1 MKRQANS
8 AGFTI
13 VETMVVLAVTG
24 VLFATIAL
32 TLSSRQQSNEFTQAI
47 QDVRSQIQQTIANV
61 QSGYYTSKGSYNCTD
76 TGSSLSITGGSNQLG
91 TNEACVFLGDVIQF
105 NSDNMVIYPIAGR
118 RTADDLSS
126 SSATPIVGA
135 DGTDESSTYALK
147 YGVTPV
153 KMIYSDG
160 GNAVSSGAFGVLS
173 PAGENSSGTG
183 AANLAIAVYGL
194 GGGTGIS
201 KLNDTP
207 ESANVANI
215 IKSLLGSN
223 PVMNPSG
230 GVQICFQSGTTKE
243 YGLMT
248 IGQDNRQLNVHLDIM
263 PTQGNTDCG
272 I

>member
-47 QDVRSQIQQTIANV
+47 QDVRSQVQQTIANV

-76 TGSSLSITGGSNQLG
+76 SGSSLLISGGSNQLG
-91 TNEACVFLGDVIQF
+91 TNKACVFLGDVIQF

-153 KMIYSDG
+153 KMVYSNG
-160 GNAVSSGAFGVLS
+160 VSSVPSGAFGVLS
-173 PAGENSSGTG
+173 PAGEDSSGTG
-183 AANLAIAVYGL
+183 AANLNIDIYGLPGTQKDDSSPVSNITSAL
-194 GGGTGIS
+194 GGG
-201 KLNDTP
+201 
-207 ESANVANI
+207 AV
-215 IKSLLGSN
+215 
-223 PVMNPSG
+223 VNPSG
-230 GVQICFQSGTTKE
+230 GVKICFQSGTTKE

-248 IGQDNRQLNVHLDIM
+248 IGQNNRQLNVHLDIM